1 MLVGKRTILF
11 NLAASAPVLAEIAV
25 QLLLD
30 PSVKGVIPVEYL
42 PLYAVAVAFGNI
54 VLRAL
59 TTTPIGV
66 SKKAASE
73 AVEAYAERKVAG
85 AAKAVADEI
94 SKQAR
99 QARKSGH

>member
-11 NLAASAPVLAEIAV
+11 NIAASAPLVVDVAV

-30 PSVKGVIPVEYL
+30 PSVKGVVPAEYL

-85 AAKAVADEI
+85 AVKTVADEI

-99 QARKSGH
+99 QAPKSRR

>member
-11 NLAASAPVLAEIAV
+11 NLAASAPLVADVAV

-30 PSVKGVIPVEYL
+30 PSVKGVIPAEYL
-42 PLYAVAVAFGNI
+42 PVYAVAVAFGNI

-59 TTTPIGV
+59 TTTPVGV

-99 QARKSGH
+99 QAPKSRR